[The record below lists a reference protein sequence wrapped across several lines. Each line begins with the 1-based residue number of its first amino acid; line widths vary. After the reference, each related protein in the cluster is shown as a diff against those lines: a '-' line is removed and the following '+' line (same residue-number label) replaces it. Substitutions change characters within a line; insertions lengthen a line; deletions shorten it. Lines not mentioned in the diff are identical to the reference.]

1 MQITDPGAFEDF
13 LHGKK
18 NSYMRTVIIK
28 PNGEIVVPDDEE
40 FEEVS
45 RRLNTK
51 PGNMTIYTKG
61 YEQQDIDEF
70 IKQLQQSG
78 VTMLVDVREIPIS
91 RKRGFSKTSL
101 SEHLSRN
108 GIKYVHLRELGCPTP
123 IRRKLQET
131 GDYDSCFQ
139 MHREYLRQ
147 NPLELMKLKGLA
159 RHWTACL
166 MCFEKD
172 PLRCHRSVIVD
183 ELLRAGGV
191 EARHL

>member
-1 MQITDPGAFEDF
+1 MNITDPGAFEDF

-18 NSYMRTVIIK
+18 KSYMRTVIIK
-28 PNGEIVVPDDEE
+28 PNGEIVIPDDEE

-61 YEQQDIDEF
+61 YEQQDIDEV

-166 MCFEKD
+166 MLRERS
-172 PLRCHRSVIVD
+172 PRCHRSVIVD
-183 ELLRAGGV
+183 EPFAGGV